1 MKEYLSLRRGG
12 GEGGWGELWGV
23 RVRGW
28 MEGRLVLDK
37 VDTEDELC
45 SVRSRGSL
53 TWIEDASAG
62 WGMPSAYFKR
72 TDEVLEW
79 E

>member
-1 MKEYLSLRRGG
+1 
-12 GEGGWGELWGV
+12 
-23 RVRGW
+23 